1 MKTYGDA
8 LCLDYI
14 RVIRM
19 ADLGCSVESLQQG
32 SLNCGIKENVKR
44 LYKQVIMINLL
55 FINLLNYFL
64 INFDLLF
71 NLFID

>member
-1 MKTYGDA
+1 
-8 LCLDYI
+8 
-14 RVIRM
+14 M

-32 SLNCGIKENVKR
+32 NLNCEIKENVKR